1 MAKVSNTSQVFFC
14 SSLVKHK
21 PTAAPQ
27 GDQNQS
33 KKALLNTINTKQK
46 QNYFLAVKRFPCKL
60 AYLNVWQSNRCLSCG
75 LHNHILPLPLGAGW
89 DVVSSRIT
97 ADQKQ
102 VPLLPGGADFRGA
115 GAVVTATGHIQQL
128 QDEAGVAH
136 NALGHEH
143 HIARAQRC
151 SYLECKRVKAGKQ
164 VLKMTKFWSQCAK
177 WRGGGLC
184 KY

>member
-1 MAKVSNTSQVFFC
+1 
-14 SSLVKHK
+14 
-21 PTAAPQ
+21 
-27 GDQNQS
+27 
-33 KKALLNTINTKQK
+33 
-46 QNYFLAVKRFPCKL
+46 
-60 AYLNVWQSNRCLSCG
+60 
-75 LHNHILPLPLGAGW
+75 
-89 DVVSSRIT
+89 VVSSRIT

-164 VLKMTKFWSQCAK
+164 VLKMTKF
-177 WRGGGLC
+177 
-184 KY
+184 